1 MDDLRA
7 LLGIKSIYRTPNV
20 QMRKLWGVLK
30 GVDARIDETVL
41 RLLGYI
47 ERMRN
52 YMIAKRM

>member
-7 LLGIKSIYRTPNV
+7 LLGIKCIYITPNV

-47 ERMRN
+47 ERIGNHMA
-52 YMIAKRM
+52 AKRM